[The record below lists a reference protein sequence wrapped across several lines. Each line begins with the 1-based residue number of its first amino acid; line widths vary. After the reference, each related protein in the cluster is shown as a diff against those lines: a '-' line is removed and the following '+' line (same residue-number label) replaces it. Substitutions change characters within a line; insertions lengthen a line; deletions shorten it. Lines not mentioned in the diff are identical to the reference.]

1 MPPTSQPRALH
12 VACADQEAGCD
23 AGGEEEVENPSCP
36 TWHGNEEL
44 QGVSVTHAMNT
55 CVLPGSP
62 RWPSPTTYV
71 FGLLYLLLSSQIYLA
86 PLLAPQAH
94 SSHFWKWE
102 VAWETGHPGSRPSA
116 PGDWA
121 ALGRGA
127 PFSAP
132 QFPPM

>member
-1 MPPTSQPRALH
+1 MSPVLTKKLA
-12 VACADQEAGCD
+12 VMGG
-23 AGGEEEVENPSCP
+23 GGEEDVEKPSCP
-36 TWHGNEEL
+36 TWHGNEEFW
-44 QGVSVTHAMNT
+44 GITVTHAVNT

-62 RWPSPTTYV
+62 RWLSTATYV

-86 PLLAPQAH
+86 PLLAPQAR
-94 SSHFWKWE
+94 SSHFRKWE

-127 PFSAP
+127 PSSVP
-132 QFPPM
+132 QLPPM